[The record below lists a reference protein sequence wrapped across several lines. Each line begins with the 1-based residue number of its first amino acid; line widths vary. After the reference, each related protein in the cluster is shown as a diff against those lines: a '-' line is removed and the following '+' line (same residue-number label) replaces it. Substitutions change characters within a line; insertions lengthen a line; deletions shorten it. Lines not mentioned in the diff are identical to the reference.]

1 MTTTLE
7 EPAAETMP
15 PAPEVQY
22 FSPPN
27 LLKMKVGDGRI
38 DPDSI
43 AKAENAVLLMKDDF
57 LEWIR
62 EDLERMEAALTRAKQ
77 DGAAR
82 NTHIETLF
90 AASHDMKGQGGT
102 FGYPLISRIGHS
114 LCTMLERDGK
124 EANLKIASAHVE
136 AIRGIILRN
145 VTGDGGMIGQQIAE
159 GLEAA
164 ASQFIAN

>member
-1 MTTTLE
+1 MTTLE
-7 EPAAETMP
+7 STDADVMP
-15 PAPEVQY
+15 PPPDVQY

-38 DPDSI
+38 DPDAV
-43 AKAENAVLLMKDDF
+43 AKAENAVLQLKDDF
-57 LEWIR
+57 LEWVR
-62 EDLERMEAALTRAKQ
+62 QDLERLEAALTRAKQ

-82 NTHIETLF
+82 KTHIETLF
-90 AASHDMKGQGGT
+90 AVSHDMKGQGGT

-124 EANLKIASAHVE
+124 DANLKVATAHVE
-136 AIRGIILRN
+136 AIRGVIVRN
-145 VTGDGGMIGQQIAE
+145 VTGDGGAIGQQIAE

-164 ASQFIAN
+164 ASQHLTN